1 MDESFYAD
9 NIVIIGEGKVLLKGS
24 KKKVFEKEEVFEKYE
39 LERPFVVSLSDKL
52 KFYDLIDKI
61 YFDEKKLVNDLW
73 K

>member
-1 MDESFYAD
+1 MS
-9 NIVIIGEGKVLLKGS
+9 N
-24 KKKVFEKEEVFEKYE
+24 KKVFEKYE